1 MEPAK
6 GGAGH
11 FDRMP
16 PVKDWSYLRAF
27 ILIDKSWRTLQ
38 IFVKYPFLCPFPK
51 TLLYFNKLSGNLQ
64 HINRF
69 VFFFSPILGFPSD

>member
-38 IFVKYPFLCPFPK
+38 IFVMEKDR
-51 TLLYFNKLSGNLQ
+51 G
-64 HINRF
+64 RMF
-69 VFFFSPILGFPSD
+69 VILTIWSPSL